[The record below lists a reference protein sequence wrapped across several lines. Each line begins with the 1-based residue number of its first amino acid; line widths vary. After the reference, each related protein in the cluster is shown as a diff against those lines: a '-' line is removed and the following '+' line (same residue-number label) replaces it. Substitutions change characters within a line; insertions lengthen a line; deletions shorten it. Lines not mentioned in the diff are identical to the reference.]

1 MQLRELFASLDVDG
15 SGEVRCARS
24 VPTLD
29 DPLIPC
35 MCARGS
41 PQLDAE
47 EFIQGIQQLDG
58 QLTEPQCTRLMEQI
72 DTDQSGTV
80 DFNELTRA
88 LQKLDLRVEVYD
100 YLLVCLRFFSAEMQR
115 SATIL
120 RSRFDQA
127 AQKAPKEG
135 KAAPLPGELRADGVR
150 ALLKSLDAP
159 FPQAVVQRI
168 IGEMV
173 KTSPVEAEAAEA
185 PTSRS
190 RLLAARGSTAPPLEK
205 PVRIT
210 NDAFVR
216 VVMSN
221 GLHAVSSPTF
231 KETPITSAANVI
243 TAVNVFAKK
252 LGSSA
257 SFRK

>member
-1 MQLRELFASLDVDG
+1 MLDVDG
-15 SGEVRCARS
+15 SGE
-24 VPTLD
+24 
-29 DPLIPC
+29 
-35 MCARGS
+35 
-41 PQLDAE
+41 LDAE

-58 QLTEPQCTRLMEQI
+58 QLTEPQCVRLMEQI
-72 DTDQSGTV
+72 DTDASGTV

-135 KAAPLPGELRADGVR
+135 KAAPLPGELRADGTR
-150 ALLKSLDAP
+150 ALLKALDAP
-159 FPQAVVQRI
+159 FPHAVVQRI

-173 KTSPVEAEAAEA
+173 KASPAEAEAAEQS
-185 PTSRS
+185 TSRTS

-216 VVMSN
+216 VVMAN
-221 GLHAVSSPTF
+221 GFHAVSSTAF
-231 KETPITSAANVI
+231 KEMAVASAANLVM
-243 TAVNVFAKK
+243 AVNAFAKK
-252 LGSSA
+252 VPSVSA
-257 SFRK
+257 KK